1 MTSRSRIKYAM
12 KSSVP
17 SLRRPTGLTLME
29 STKHLKSIVF
39 LTNKHHGDDDDDDD
53 ENKTVK
59 TVR

>member
-1 MTSRSRIKYAM
+1 M